1 MTSVSC
7 FQNEEVHGRLLGVCG
22 SCTLSVCIVEL
33 IIFWMS
39 LLCTSQTVLLLF
51 LADLREIRITE
62 MFESVNV
69 SHSVTS
75 YSLRPRGLRP
85 SRLLCPWNSPGR
97 NTGVGCLSLLRGPSP
112 PRDRTLLFCIAGE
125 FVRGSPKLNEAYEE
139 PCINRQLFFEFK
151 LKNEH

>member
-7 FQNEEVHGRLLGVCG
+7 FQNEEVHRRLLGVCG

-51 LADLREIRITE
+51 LAHLREIRITE

-75 YSLRPRGLRP
+75 YSATPGTEALQAPVSMELSRQEYWSGLPFP
-85 SRLLCPWNSPGR
+85 SPWDLPHPGIEPCSSALQA
-97 NTGVGCLSLLRGPSP
+97 NSLLSEPLRKP
-112 PRDRTLLFCIAGE
+112 TE
-125 FVRGSPKLNEAYEE
+125 MRGSPKLKEAYE
-139 PCINRQLFFEFK
+139 
-151 LKNEH
+151 